1 VSWEENVMSNI
12 DENPSAFS
20 DPMTEDEIE
29 ISKLYVRKNIQD
41 GHWAL
46 AELHAAAISKDTVLK
61 YDSEIYEL
69 IAQKAKQISK
79 LIKEIC
85 ALSVQ

>member
-1 VSWEENVMSNI
+1 MSNI

-20 DPMTEDEIE
+20 DPMTEEEIE
-29 ISKLYVRKNIQD
+29 LCKEYARKNIQD

-46 AELHAAAISKDTVLK
+46 AEMHAATVSRDTVLK
-61 YDSEIYEL
+61 YDAEVYGM